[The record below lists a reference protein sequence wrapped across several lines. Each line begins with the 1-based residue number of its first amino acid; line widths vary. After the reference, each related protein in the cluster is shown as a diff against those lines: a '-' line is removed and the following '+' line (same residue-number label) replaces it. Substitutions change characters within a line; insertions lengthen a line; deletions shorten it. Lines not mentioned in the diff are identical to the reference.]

1 MSWIINP
8 AKRDYAAFYRVAN
21 VYGYAS
27 RTISKVFRWIKS
39 PKGTPCVPYG
49 ATSGI
54 RAVVLTL
61 LTYIIHRDGF
71 LLNSF
76 TVQRETVG
84 YASRTMIGFKSQKIR
99 DAYETVKVVGLR
111 DSPQR
116 TRSKYNIKLRVLR
129 VLCGKY
135 SFSLI

>member
-1 MSWIINP
+1 MRFKIDFQDGI
-8 AKRDYAAFYRVAN
+8 
-21 VYGYAS
+21 
-27 RTISKVFRWIKS
+27 
-39 PKGTPCVPYG
+39 YG

-84 YASRTMIGFKSQKIR
+84 YASRTMIGFKSQNIR